1 MPDPKQKPSG
11 QAAGVDELVAR
22 FQLQTDRAI
31 ASVRQDLQR
40 AHGELAT
47 RVAHLQDR
55 VTEMTEASNRQ
66 ATALESGLH
75 HTRKAV
81 EEVNEA
87 MKVAAKA
94 AQEARDSAIVYEKL
108 KESQPDFA
116 AQVRALEVRLA
127 AVVDANTHLAER
139 FNGLVSQVE
148 QFEVVADSFEET
160 RGEVQGLDIA
170 VKKLDTLSRTNRS
183 I

>member
-1 MPDPKQKPSG
+1 MAEQQVKKPPTP
-11 QAAGVDELVAR
+11 VDQLIAR
-22 FQLQTDRAI
+22 FQLETERAI
-31 ASVRQDLQR
+31 AGVREDTQR
-40 AHGELAT
+40 MHGELAT
-47 RVAHLQDR
+47 RVAQLQDR
-55 VTEMTEASNRQ
+55 VSIMTEAANRQ
-66 ATALESGLH
+66 AIALEEGLH

-81 EEVNEA
+81 EETNEA

-94 AQEARDSAIVYEKL
+94 AQEARDSALVYEKL
-108 KESQPDFA
+108 KDTQPDFA

-139 FNGLVSQVE
+139 INGLVGQIE
-148 QFEVVADSFEET
+148 QFEIVADSFEET

-170 VKKLDTLSRTNRS
+170 VKKLDMVSRTSRS